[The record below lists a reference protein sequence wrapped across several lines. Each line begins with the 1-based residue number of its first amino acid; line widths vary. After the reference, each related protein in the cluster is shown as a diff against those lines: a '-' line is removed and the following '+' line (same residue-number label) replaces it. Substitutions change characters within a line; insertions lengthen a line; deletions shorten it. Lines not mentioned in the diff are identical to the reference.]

1 MTGKGVSREH
11 FQPKTCS
18 GKREDFRK
26 IVFID
31 VDSDQV
37 DEVVII
43 DYPEFMSKSHGS
55 GAPSRDRVCTPQSV
69 ISIDDDDDEESDDAE
84 IPGVVAGGVG
94 ELDSDASSTKMSSPD
109 SSAVRNSI
117 DIDVDENGV
126 REKESEFDGV
136 KIPKAGPGEGTSRNR
151 YGLDGSES
159 ESSDSDCSDCE
170 LMDREQWEKISVK
183 RKRTGFNDQPCYDE
197 HASSSG
203 LHFNNTVCTD
213 IDEKNRNR
221 ESAGGATHFCPT
233 NGENVEKN
241 RSSFPSDWETFKS
254 SLFEFTETEMQSLH
268 HSCEIEHGRSTRSKD
283 FSPGIQNESNDFC
296 SDVTGVSR
304 FNKEFSGEE
313 CGLSNLN
320 QEEAHKNR
328 VTNPEPTL
336 KSKADSLFD
345 TNSKCASTDERHV
358 NCDGPALN
366 DHHCGLTGT
375 TSNERDIINEREKL
389 KETDEYKQAMEEEWA
404 SRQLQLQIQAEEAQ
418 MLRKRRKAEKR
429 ELDMQRR
436 QKERIEEDEEFMN
449 LKEQLRVEIR
459 KGLNHLE
466 MRCHDMTSLLR
477 GLGIHVGESFT
488 PLPNE
493 AIVGLVLPSS
503 SLVLVNPCVLPPS
516 PPPIPHG
523 HLHVFQFPFDC
534 NHSSLHDVLHSSRS
548 VSDRIVTLQLIGSE
562 FSLLP
567 ISPLEL
573 SPSSTVWPDL
583 SLPSTVRSGLSS
595 LSTVRLGLPPSTV
608 QAAYKRALFTFHPDR
623 ASKTDVRAQVE
634 AEEKFKLISRL
645 KDKFLL
651 TSCH

>member
-18 GKREDFRK
+18 GKREDVRK

-109 SSAVRNSI
+109 SSAVRDSI

-136 KIPKAGPGEGTSRNR
+136 KNRKAGPGEGTSRNR

-183 RKRTGFNDQPCYDE
+183 RKRTGFNDQPCSDE

-203 LHFNNTVCTD
+203 LHFNNNVCTD
-213 IDEKNRNR
+213 FDEENRNR
-221 ESAGGATHFCPT
+221 ENAGGTTHFCPT

-241 RSSFPSDWETFKS
+241 QSSFPSDWETFKS

-268 HSCEIEHGRSTRSKD
+268 QSCEIEHGRSTRSKD
-283 FSPGIQNESNDFC
+283 LSPGTQNESNDFC
-296 SDVTGVSR
+296 NDVTGVSR

-313 CGLSNLN
+313 CGLSNLS
-320 QEEAHKNR
+320 QEAQKNR

-389 KETDEYKQAMEEEWA
+389 KETDEYKLAMEKEWA

-429 ELDMQRR
+429 KLDMQRR
-436 QKERIEEDEEFMN
+436 QKERIEEVRESQKKDEEFMN

-466 MRCHDMTSLLR
+466 MQCHDMTSLLR
-477 GLGIHVGESFT
+477 GLGIHVGGSFT

-493 AIVGLVLPSS
+493 
-503 SLVLVNPCVLPPS
+503 
-516 PPPIPHG
+516 
-523 HLHVFQFPFDC
+523 
-534 NHSSLHDVLHSSRS
+534 
-548 VSDRIVTLQLIGSE
+548 
-562 FSLLP
+562 
-567 ISPLEL
+567 
-573 SPSSTVWPDL
+573 
-583 SLPSTVRSGLSS
+583 
-595 LSTVRLGLPPSTV
+595 V